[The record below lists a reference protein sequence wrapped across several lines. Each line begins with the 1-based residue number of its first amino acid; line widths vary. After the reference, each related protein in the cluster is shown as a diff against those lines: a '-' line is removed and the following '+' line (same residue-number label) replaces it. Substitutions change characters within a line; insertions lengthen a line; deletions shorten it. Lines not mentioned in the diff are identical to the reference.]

1 MDDSLAP
8 PPRILTCVAVDD
20 EPLATAVIQRYCAQL
35 PFLNLVGTFHEAL
48 SALAFLQTTPVDVLF
63 LDIEM
68 PGLTGMQLARIL
80 PPGTGPRIILTTAYD
95 QYAVQGYEL
104 GVADYLLKPIAF
116 QRFVQA
122 VNRLY
127 QSFGAPVGL
136 PAAPAAPPP
145 AAEPA
150 PPPAAGAAAD
160 AMFVKNEHRLQRVAF
175 ADILY
180 IEGMK
185 DYLMIYT
192 ADGSKI
198 LTLQS
203 FRRVEEVLPP
213 ERFARIHKSF
223 IVALGRIEHVERG
236 KVQVA
241 GRLLPVGDAYRDAF
255 MGLIRTHNLL

>member
-1 MDDSLAP
+1 MENTSAP
-8 PPRILTCVAVDD
+8 PARLLTCVVVDD
-20 EPLATAVIQRYCAQL
+20 EPLATSVMQRYCAQL
-35 PFLNLVGTFHEAL
+35 PFLQLVGTFHDAM
-48 SALAFLQTTPVDVLF
+48 SALAFLQATPVDVVF

-68 PGLTGMQLARIL
+68 PGLTGMQLAQIL
-80 PPGTGPRIILTTAYD
+80 PPGRARIVLTTAYQ

-104 GVADYLLKPIAF
+104 GVADYLVKPIGF

-122 VNRLY
+122 ANRLY
-127 QSFGAPVGL
+127 HSAGAEAP
-136 PAAPAAPPP
+136 PAAPASAPAAAP
-145 AAEPA
+145 APAEPA
-150 PPPAAGAAAD
+150 PPVAPD

-175 ADILY
+175 DDILY

-192 ADGSKI
+192 AESGKI

-213 ERFARIHKSF
+213 QRFARIHKSF
-223 IVALGRIEHVERG
+223 IVALNRIEHVERG

-241 GRLLPVGDAYRDAF
+241 GRLLPVGDAYRESF
-255 MGLIRTHNLL
+255 MALIRAYNQL

>member
-1 MDDSLAP
+1 MESTPAP
-8 PPRILTCVAVDD
+8 PTRILTCVAVDD
-20 EPLATAVIQRYCAQL
+20 EPLATAVMQRYCAQL
-35 PFLNLVGTFHEAL
+35 PFLQLVATFHDAMSAL
-48 SALAFLQTTPVDVLF
+48 SFLQATPVDVVF

-68 PGLTGMQLARIL
+68 PGLTGMQLAQIL
-80 PPGTGPRIILTTAYD
+80 PPGRTRVVLTTAYD

-104 GVADYLLKPIAF
+104 GVADYLLKPIGF

-122 VNRLY
+122 ANRLY
-127 QSFGAPVGL
+127 HSFQTET
-136 PAAPAAPPP
+136 AAPAPPAPGPSAAAATDAAPPV
-145 AAEPA
+145 
-150 PPPAAGAAAD
+150 AAD

-175 ADILY
+175 DDILY

-192 ADGSKI
+192 AESGKI

-213 ERFARIHKSF
+213 QRFVRIHKSF
-223 IVALGRIEHVERG
+223 LVALNRIEHVERG
-236 KVQVA
+236 RVQIA

-255 MGLIRTHNLL
+255 MALIRAYNQL

>member
-1 MDDSLAP
+1 MEFTATRTLS
-8 PPRILTCVAVDD
+8 CVVIDD
-20 EPLATAVIQRYCAQL
+20 EPLALDLLVGYCAQV
-35 PFLNLVGTFHEAL
+35 PFLALKGQFHDALAAL
-48 SALAFLQTTPVDVLF
+48 SFVQDHPVDLLF
-63 LDIEM
+63 VDIHM
-68 PGLTGMQLARIL
+68 PRLSGLQLVQLL
-80 PPGTGPRIILTTAYD
+80 PQPGPRVIFTTAYD
-95 QYAVQGYEL
+95 QYAVRSYEL
-104 GVADYLLKPIAF
+104 SAADYLLKPIAF
-116 QRFVQA
+116 DRFLQA
-122 VNRLY
+122 VNKVRTAAVPPAPAPDKLPE
-127 QSFGAPVGL
+127 PVG
-136 PAAPAAPPP
+136 PALL
-145 AAEPA
+145 
-150 PPPAAGAAAD
+150 PPAAGAAD

-185 DYLMIYT
+185 EYLMIYT

-255 MGLIRTHNLL
+255 MGLIRTQNLL

>member
-1 MDDSLAP
+1 METAAP
-8 PPRILTCVAVDD
+8 TPTRVLSCVVVDD
-20 EPLATAVIQRYCAQL
+20 EPLATAVMQRYCAQL
-35 PFLNLVGTFHEAL
+35 PFLQLAATFHDAM
-48 SALAFLQTTPVDVLF
+48 SALAYLQTHAVDVVF

-68 PGLTGMQLARIL
+68 PGLTGIQLAQIL
-80 PPGTGPRIILTTAYD
+80 PPGRTRVVLTTAYD

-104 GVADYLLKPIAF
+104 GVADYLLKPIGF

-122 VNRLY
+122 ANRLY
-127 QSFGAPVGL
+127 HSFGATEAPA
-136 PAAPAAPPP
+136 PAEPIAAPGP
-145 AAEPA
+145 AAETH
-150 PPPAAGAAAD
+150 PPVAAD

-175 ADILY
+175 DDILY

-192 ADGSKI
+192 AESGKI

-213 ERFARIHKSF
+213 QRFARIHKSF
-223 IVALGRIEHVERG
+223 LVALNRIEHVERG
-236 KVQVA
+236 KVQIA

-255 MGLIRTHNLL
+255 MALIRAYNQL